1 MEATGEWVRTTKERA
16 RARRQK
22 RRPTCLCGRQRQQR
36 QRRALR
42 TPLPR
47 GERRGGRCGGRARR
61 SVGRAVGG
69 LDAGGGLGA
78 HVLGER
84 LLPVVALRSAYPRLG
99 QKHAAPRLQ
108 HHGLLHR
115 CHIAL
120 KVELATCYRRGCCW
134 LSRWRWWRVRHT
146 RANRRETPHHCFSR
160 LARCRRAADRQSV
173 EVGMHGS
180 AGRASAVAT
189 TPRHVRAAIR
199 AAGAAAA
206 SLNVRAARASKLL
219 EISISG
225 RRGTDLKL
233 RRPSSRD
240 AETQDAKVWRTSSHP
255 PPRHRLHR
263 RGRPPPRCLL
273 FLLRRRLANCGA
285 RREEVGQPTDSSI
298 DEPRLRSLTL
308 RRHLAIKPR
317 RRRLTPRRQPSN
329 GTLAVVRRRRRRRRR
344 RLRRR
349 LCRLRRRPSTLR
361 HRLVIL
367 PAKLA
372 CLRQLTH
379 RQVVRNPLRTVGAA
393 RCRWLRRR
401 WRARGDNGA
410 PVRTLDVPGD
420 RWR

>member
-1 MEATGEWVRTTKERA
+1 M
-16 RARRQK
+16 
-22 RRPTCLCGRQRQQR
+22 
-36 QRRALR
+36 
-42 TPLPR
+42 
-47 GERRGGRCGGRARR
+47 
-61 SVGRAVGG
+61 
-69 LDAGGGLGA
+69 
-78 HVLGER
+78 
-84 LLPVVALRSAYPRLG
+84 
-99 QKHAAPRLQ
+99 
-108 HHGLLHR
+108 
-115 CHIAL
+115 
-120 KVELATCYRRGCCW
+120 
-134 LSRWRWWRVRHT
+134 SRWRWCQHT
-146 RANRRETPHHCFSR
+146 RANRRETPHHGFSR
-160 LARCRRAADRQSV
+160 LPRCRRAADLLRQSV

-180 AGRASAVAT
+180 VGRASAVA

-240 AETQDAKVWRTSSHP
+240 AEIQEAKVSRTSSHP

-263 RGRPPPRCLL
+263 SGRPPPRYLL

-285 RREEVGQPTDSSI
+285 RREEVGQPTDRSI
-298 DEPRLRSLTL
+298 DEPRLCSLTL

-317 RRRLTPRRQPSN
+317 RRRLTPRRQPTN
-329 GTLAVVRRRRRRRRR
+329 GTLAVVRRRRRR
-344 RLRRR
+344 LR
-349 LCRLRRRPSTLR
+349 RLRRRPSILR
-361 HRLVIL
+361 RRLVIH

-372 CLRQLTH
+372 RLRQLTH

-420 RWR
+420 RRR